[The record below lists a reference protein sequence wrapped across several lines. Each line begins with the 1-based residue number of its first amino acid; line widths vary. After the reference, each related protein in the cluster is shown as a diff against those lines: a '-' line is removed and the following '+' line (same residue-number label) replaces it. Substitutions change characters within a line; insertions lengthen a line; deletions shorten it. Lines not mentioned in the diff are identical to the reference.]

1 MQLDAARDYPFV
13 NFPYSQEFV
22 GTWHIKTMMHDI
34 SLRFPLDVS
43 ASYLDLLKAWSVCD
57 AQRPWPDD
65 PADE

>member
-1 MQLDAARDYPFV
+1 MQLGILPFV

-22 GTWHIKTMMHDI
+22 GTWHINTMMCDI

-43 ASYLDLLKAWSVCD
+43 GSYLDLLKAKSVCD
-57 AQRPWPDD
+57 AQCLRPDD